1 MTAWEYTLRPI
12 FLGSSLWVMRRTPL
26 DDGAGIHIQINIIGK
41 ATNSIYTH
49 GYIDSSLKKPRFFI
63 VPFASHL
70 PNVHPKPPI
79 GTSENWFLFDAVIDN
94 SLQVKW
100 KERKLTCSRKNLF
113 RKLK

>member
-49 GYIDSSLKKPRFFI
+49 GYIDSSLKKPRFFYSTFCLS
-63 VPFASHL
+63 FA
-70 PNVHPKPPI
+70 
-79 GTSENWFLFDAVIDN
+79 
-94 SLQVKW
+94 
-100 KERKLTCSRKNLF
+100 
-113 RKLK
+113 